1 MRLCVVA
8 LPGPC
13 PALLQPAAAVRAET
27 ERIVIHYDYYADVP
41 GEAIDAFVQGC
52 EMGRLVTVGAAGV
65 AHIGLYPFLC
75 AAEAIELHLHVADE
89 QLDDLRSRP
98 QCLFE
103 LDEVLGTIP
112 SYWVDPEDA
121 VMATAYHRTVVFECE
136 AKVSLDPLLIVAQ
149 QQRLLERYQPE
160 GGYRR
165 LAADDERYRGATVA
179 SPRCACGSRGAG
191 SSSSS
196 RRTAAPRCAQGSW
209 NACARALVRRTSVPL
224 WHCSGRSTANAARDG
239 AGPDQPRC
247 S

>member
-165 LAADDERYRGATVA
+165 LAADDERYRGAIGRIAALRLRITGRRVKFKLAQNRSAAVRAGIVERLRSRARPQDERAAVA
-179 SPRCACGSRGAG
+179 LQWTIDRERG
-191 SSSSS
+191 
-196 RRTAAPRCAQGSW
+196 P
-209 NACARALVRRTSVPL
+209 
-224 WHCSGRSTANAARDG
+224 
-239 AGPDQPRC
+239 
-247 S
+247 